1 METQSGE
8 LVSSNCRSTH
18 SESKYSISRL
28 IKLGLIESIDIVVDL
43 NLSLTPNILDTIA
56 NTTNIL
62 QPIAFDAHQ
71 VEIRAIREDEIHC
84 VAEIITRSFHFDR
97 GWLGWFTPLFK
108 LGIAEDLRHRLRS
121 HPAYSPTKLQQV
133 CSIAIYTS
141 ERGQSQVI
149 GTIEA
154 GVRTNN
160 YRQPTPDRYVY
171 ISNLA
176 VSRDFRRRGIAAE
189 LLINCEQLTK
199 SWGYTELYLHVMGD
213 NEQGRNLYKKL
224 GYEIVSSE
232 LAWSIIPWHR
242 PERLFLRKQ
251 L

>member
-1 METQSGE
+1 M
-8 LVSSNCRSTH
+8 
-18 SESKYSISRL
+18 
-28 IKLGLIESIDIVVDL
+28 
-43 NLSLTPNILDTIA
+43 IA
-56 NTTNIL
+56 NTANFA

-71 VEIRAIREDEIHC
+71 VEIRTVREDEIHC

-121 HPAYSPTKLQQV
+121 HTSSPTHTKPLHQV
-133 CSIAIYTS
+133 CSIAVYPT

-149 GTIEA
+149 GTIEV

-160 YRQPTPDRYVY
+160 YRQPTPYRYAY

-176 VSRDFRRRGIAAE
+176 VSRDFRRRGVAAE
-189 LLINCEQLTK
+189 LLINCERLTK

-213 NEQGRNLYKKL
+213 NERGRNLYKKL

-232 LAWSIIPWHR
+232 FGWSMLPWHR